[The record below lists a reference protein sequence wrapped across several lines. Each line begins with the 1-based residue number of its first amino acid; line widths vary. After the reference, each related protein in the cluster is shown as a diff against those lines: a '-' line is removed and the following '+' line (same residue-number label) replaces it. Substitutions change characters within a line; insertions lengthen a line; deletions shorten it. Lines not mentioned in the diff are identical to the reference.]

1 MDSEK
6 FTNRINEIL
15 KYYELN
21 AAALAEKLGIGR
33 SSISHIVSGRNKPS
47 LDFIL
52 NMLENFEEVS
62 FEWLVKG
69 EGEFPKDKSNYSPP
83 TLLKEVEQN
92 RNDLFSQLHENR
104 EFEKTSSNSSN
115 IEIKENAQKFDE
127 NETTTSKP
135 LKKTERIVIFY
146 NDGTFKEFL
155 PSS

>member
-69 EGEFPKDKSNYSPP
+69 EGEFPKEKSSYSSP
-83 TLLKEVEQN
+83 TLLQVESN
-92 RNDLFSQLHENR
+92 KNDLFSQLPENR
-104 EFEKTSSNSSN
+104 EFNKPLGNSSN
-115 IEIKENAQKFDE
+115 IEIKENVENLDV
-127 NETTTSKP
+127 NETIKSKSF
-135 LKKTERIVIFY
+135 KKTERIIIFY
-146 NDGTFKEFL
+146 TDGTFTEYY
-155 PSS
+155 PSN